1 MDSRSSSGVAV
12 DYDDAPLRLFHARVA
27 VASCG
32 GVFSDGYGLGI
43 IGISL
48 SRAPPQL
55 GLNPVWM
62 GLLGGAS
69 LFGLFAGALFTGPAA
84 DRFGRRPIFA
94 CNMAVL
100 AMLSLLQG
108 LTGSAAQLL
117 ALRLAIGFL
126 LGTDYVVSK
135 ALLTEFTPRRA
146 RGRILGLLSVAWAGG
161 YACAYFVGFALGET
175 GPEAWRWMLLTGALP
190 CLLVLPLRI
199 TMPES
204 PRWLM
209 NHGYAD
215 EAARVVRDNF
225 GRDVAPPLRT
235 PAPPAAR
242 GRWRQ
247 LLSPAWR
254 RRTLVGCAFF
264 TCQVIPYFA
273 VGTFVSQVMS
283 AMNLRSGYVGGLIY
297 NLSLLGGAVAGL
309 IVVDRLS
316 RRSFLIGSFGIA
328 AGTMFILSVW
338 NNIPPLAMTIL
349 FAVFAGVLSAASNLV
364 YVYLPELFPTDLRA
378 SGIGLAIAAS
388 RTGSA
393 ISTFLLPIIVAAYG
407 VRTALGACV
416 AVLAI
421 GAVICRQWAPETRN
435 VPLGALD
442 ASPHPV

>member
-1 MDSRSSSGVAV
+1 
-12 DYDDAPLRLFHARVA
+12 
-27 VASCG
+27 
-32 GVFSDGYGLGI
+32 VFSDGYGLGI

-48 SRAPPQL
+48 SHAPPQL
-55 GLNPVWM
+55 GLNPVWL

-69 LFGLFAGALFTGPAA
+69 LLGLFAGALFTGPAA

-100 AMLSLLQG
+100 GALSLLQG
-108 LTGSAAQLL
+108 LADSAVQLL

-135 ALLTEFTPRRA
+135 ALLTEFTPRRV

-161 YACAYFVGFALGET
+161 YACAYFVGFSLGES
-175 GPEAWRWMLLTGALP
+175 GPQAWRWMLLTSAVP
-190 CLLVLPLRI
+190 CLLVFPLRV

-204 PRWLM
+204 PRWLT
-209 NHGYAD
+209 NHGHG
-215 EAARVVRDNF
+215 EKAARIVRDKLGSN
-225 GRDVAPPLRT
+225 VTPPGQT
-235 PAPPAAR
+235 YAPPAAR
-242 GRWRQ
+242 GRWHQ

-254 RRTLVGCAFF
+254 VRTLVGCAFF

-283 AMNLRSGYVGGLIY
+283 AMNVKSGYVGGLIY
-297 NLSLLGGAVAGL
+297 NVSLLGGAIGGVMV
-309 IVVDRLS
+309 IDRLS

-328 AGTMFILSVW
+328 AGAMLVLSLW
-338 NNIPPLAMTIL
+338 SDIPAAAMIVL
-349 FAVFAGVLSAASNLV
+349 FALFAGVLSAASNLV

-421 GAVICRQWAPETRN
+421 GAMICRRWAPETRN
-435 VPLGALD
+435 VPLGTLD
-442 ASPHPV
+442 APSH